1 MEKYD
6 VIIIGAGPVG
16 LMCGIECKQRELSH
30 LILDKGVLVNSIYH
44 FPTNMTFFSTS
55 KKLEIGNVPFIS
67 HTEKPTRRE
76 ALEYYRRVYDSW
88 DLNAKFYHPVDRIE
102 RNKAGFRIDS
112 KGQSFLSSAVIVC
125 TGFYGIPKL
134 MNIPG
139 EKLSKVFHYY
149 KEVHPFIGQKVAVI
163 GSANSA
169 CDVAME
175 LYHKGADVTMVIR
188 QPEISER
195 VKYWIKPNIENRI
208 KEGSIKAY
216 FNSTVEEIKEKS
228 LLISTPSGSESIEND
243 FVLAMTGY
251 QPDFEFLKTIGVHLS
266 NDEVMKP
273 MTNEDTLETNVPGLY
288 VAGVIMAGMQTSKV
302 FIENSMDHA
311 VMITNHIKANLIPAV
326 H

>member
-1 MEKYD
+1 MSKYD

-16 LMCGIECKQRELSH
+16 LMCGIECKKRGLSH

-55 KKLEIGNVPFIS
+55 KKLEIGDVPFIS

-76 ALEYYRRVYDSW
+76 ALEYYRRVHDTW
-88 DLNAKFYHPVDRIE
+88 DLNTRFYTPVDSLT
-102 RNKAGFRIDS
+102 KTDTGFTIQSKEDS
-112 KGQSFLSSAVIVC
+112 FDCSSVIIC

-139 EKLSKVFHYY
+139 EELAKVFHYY

-188 QPEISER
+188 QSEINER

-216 FNSTVEEIKEKS
+216 FDSIVDEIKPKA
-228 LLISTPSGSESIEND
+228 LCITTPEGKQEIEND

-251 QPDFEFLKTIGVHLS
+251 QPDLAFLQSIGVQLTD
-266 NDEVMKP
+266 DEIMKP
-273 MTNEDTLETNVPGLY
+273 ITDDDTLETNVSGLY
-288 VAGVIMAGMQTSKV
+288 VAGVVMAGMRTSQV

-311 VMITNHIKANLIPAV
+311 VMITNHIKSRIS
-326 H
+326 

>member
-1 MEKYD
+1 MSKYD

-16 LMCGIECKQRELSH
+16 LMCGIECKKRGLSH

-55 KKLEIGNVPFIS
+55 KKLEIGDVPFIS

-76 ALEYYRRVYDSW
+76 ALEYYRRVHDTW
-88 DLNAKFYHPVDRIE
+88 DLNTRFYIPVDSLT
-102 RNKAGFRIDS
+102 KTDTGFTIQSKEDS
-112 KGQSFLSSAVIVC
+112 FDCSSVIIC

-139 EKLSKVFHYY
+139 EELAKVFHYY

-188 QPEISER
+188 QSEINER

-216 FNSTVEEIKEKS
+216 FDSIVDEIKPKA
-228 LLISTPSGSESIEND
+228 LCITTPEGKQEIEND

-251 QPDFEFLKTIGVHLS
+251 QPDLAFLQSIGVQLTD
-266 NDEVMKP
+266 DEIMKP
-273 MTNEDTLETNVPGLY
+273 ITDDDTLETNVSGLY
-288 VAGVIMAGMQTSKV
+288 VAGVVMAGMRTSQV

-311 VMITNHIKANLIPAV
+311 VMITNHIKSRIS
-326 H
+326 